1 MACYAVQK
9 KAEDFQLGKSAQS
22 TGQELR
28 RLALPK
34 SLDAHRFADFLEGLF
49 FATGERKQNFR
60 RLVSNLLEEF
70 SAESS
75 VESEKEEE
83 EGPPRKRLS
92 IT

>member
-34 SLDAHRFADFLEGLF
+34 SLDAHQFADFLEGL

>member
-9 KAEDFQLGKSAQS
+9 RAEDFQLGKSAQS

-28 RLALPK
+28 WLALPK
-34 SLDAHRFADFLEGLF
+34 SLDAHRFADLLEGL